1 MSSSTVGKDIEC
13 YAAVAWEAKK
23 PLSIEKVTVAPPKA
37 GEVRVRIDFTGVC
50 HTDQYTLSG
59 IDPEGLFPC
68 ILGHEGA
75 GIVESIGEGVTSV
88 KPGDTVIPCYI
99 PQCDDCKFCRS
110 SKTNLCSKIRNTQ
123 GKGVMPDGT
132 SRFTCNGK
140 TLYHFM
146 GVSTFSQYT
155 VVAEISLAKINPK
168 AQLKSVCLLGCGIST
183 GYGAAL
189 NSANVEKDST
199 VAVFGL
205 GTVGLAAIFGAK
217 KRGAREIIGIDIN
230 PKKEVNAKKFG
241 STRFVNPKDYPDRPI
256 QDVLIEM
263 TDGGLDY
270 TFECVGNV
278 HLMRSALEACH
289 KGWGTSVIIGV
300 AGSGQEI
307 STRPFQLVTGRVW
320 KGSAF
325 GGWKSRQSVPK
336 LVEEYMN
343 GELMVDEHITHSVG
357 LNDINK
363 AFDLM
368 HSGESLRVVVDLSK
382 L

>member
-1 MSSSTVGKDIEC
+1 
-13 YAAVAWEAKK
+13 
-23 PLSIEKVTVAPPKA
+23 
-37 GEVRVRIDFTGVC
+37 
-50 HTDQYTLSG
+50 
-59 IDPEGLFPC
+59 FPC

-75 GIVESIGEGVTSV
+75 GIVESIGEGVKSV
-88 KPGDTVIPCYI
+88 QPGDTVIPCYI
-99 PQCDDCKFCRS
+99 PQCGDCKFCLS

-168 AQLKSVCLLGCGIST
+168 APLKSVCLLGCGIST
-183 GYGAAL
+183 GYGAVL
-189 NSANVEKDST
+189 NTANVEKDSK

-217 KRGAREIIGIDIN
+217 KRGAKEIIGIDIN
-230 PKKEVNAKKFG
+230 PKKESYAKLFG
-241 STRFVNPKDYPDRPI
+241 STRFLNPNDYPDRPI

-289 KGWGTSVIIGV
+289 KGWGQSVIIGV
-300 AGSGQEI
+300 AGGGQEI

-336 LVEEYMN
+336 LVDEYLN
-343 GELMVDEHITHSVG
+343 NELMVDEHITHHFN

-363 AFDLM
+363 AFDFM
-368 HSGESLRVVVDLSK
+368 HSGDALRVVIDLSHK
-382 L
+382 